1 MGSTMVGDEDGLGE
15 LMNITVDFDDYY
27 MIHGLFYFYVYFL
40 VWLIKWV
47 GQTYYCPWGYQG

>member
-27 MIHGLFYFYVYFL
+27 MIHGLFYYYVYFL

-47 GQTYYCPWGYQG
+47 GQTYYFTWGYQG